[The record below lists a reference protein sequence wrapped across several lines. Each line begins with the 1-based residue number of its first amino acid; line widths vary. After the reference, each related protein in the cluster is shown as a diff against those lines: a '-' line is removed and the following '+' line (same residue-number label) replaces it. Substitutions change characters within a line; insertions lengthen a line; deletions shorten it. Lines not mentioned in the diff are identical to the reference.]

1 MLITK
6 PYIKYYI
13 KNISLN
19 KYVDVYWDDEY
30 VLVNERDKVSNCIYL
45 SEQEA
50 IEELWDMTEQGEMW
64 EYIIEKIF
72 II

>member
-13 KNISLN
+13 KNINLN

-50 IEELWDMTEQGEMW
+50 IEELWDMTKQGEMW